1 VGFELDFSTGMNAG
15 TAGSP
20 GNYTIRAVLAKHGKK
35 KSAPALTPVPFSA
48 LYDPVKHA
56 VTLTLAGKQA
66 FAKGGQITVS
76 YGAVTSDQGVALPPN
91 DARFTILPKAT
102 GVTSS

>member
-1 VGFELDFSTGMNAG
+1 M
-15 TAGSP
+15 
-20 GNYTIRAVLAKHGKK
+20 
-35 KSAPALTPVPFSA
+35 
-48 LYDPVKHA
+48 YDPVKHA
-56 VTLTLAGKQA
+56 VTLTLVGKQA

>member
-1 VGFELDFSTGMNAG
+1 
-15 TAGSP
+15 
-20 GNYTIRAVLAKHGKK
+20 
-35 KSAPALTPVPFSA
+35 
-48 LYDPVKHA
+48 VKHA
-56 VTLTLAGKQA
+56 VTLTLVGKQA